1 MKTLKH
7 KRLRA
12 CEKCDGKGGKDVKT
26 CTKCKGRKY
35 IEKLVQL
42 GPGMYTQSQQPC
54 SECKGQGEI
63 MKEEDRCSECQGKKV
78 LEKEKTLQVGIE
90 PGVPNEHDY
99 VFTGESDEYVTLVP

>member
-1 MKTLKH
+1 
-7 KRLRA
+7 
-12 CEKCDGKGGKDVKT
+12 
-26 CTKCKGRKY
+26 
-35 IEKLVQL
+35 
-42 GPGMYTQSQQPC
+42 
-54 SECKGQGEI
+54 